1 MSIWRRLLPTALLVV
16 WTSGAQASPGVLVAP
31 SATNLKNQVDAW
43 IGPRLAA
50 NPDLKEIVNQLWAFG
65 DRATTASDR
74 SEALLRTLYVA
85 DPDVRELI
93 ESCRLAGGV
102 SPGRE
107 FRALT
112 SHGDEPLLSHNVR
125 AFYAR
130 FLATAT
136 LYDEALAVYKEV
148 DPAHLADP
156 ASALFYQ
163 GVCQH
168 ALLLRDDGL
177 DTLSRLLDS
186 TADVPNRYRAVA
198 ELMKADLEGLK
209 EKSLGEVSRQMS
221 DVRRRLALGRA
232 GEKVQRVEDQIVV
245 TLDEI
250 IKQKE
255 SQCQQCQNPK
265 GGGQNNS
272 QAKPSN
278 GAQDTYLGG
287 MKGQGLTEKKD
298 IGRGD
303 KWGQLPDKAQAAA
316 KGMLERDFPG
326 HYRVA
331 VEQYLKRLAER
342 TAPPRE

>member
-1 MSIWRRLLPTALLVV
+1 LPTALLVL
-16 WTSGAQASPGVLVAP
+16 WTSGAQASQDVLVAP
-31 SATNLKNQVDAW
+31 TTASLKVQVDAW
-43 IGPRLAA
+43 IGPKLTA
-50 NPDLKEIVNQLWAFG
+50 NPELKEIVNQLWAFG
-65 DRATTASDR
+65 ERTPTASDR
-74 SEALLRTLYVA
+74 SEALLRTLYIA

-102 SPGRE
+102 SLNRE

-136 LYDEALAVYKEV
+136 LYDEALAVYREV

-156 ASALFYQ
+156 ASALFYKA
-163 GVCQH
+163 VCQH
-168 ALLLRDDGL
+168 ALLLRDEGL

-186 TADVPNRYRAVA
+186 TADVPSRYRAVA
-198 ELMKADLEGLK
+198 MLMQTDLEALK
-209 EKSLGEVSRQMS
+209 EKSLGEVARQMS

-255 SQCQQCQNPK
+255 SQCQQCQSPK
-265 GGGQNNS
+265 GGSQNSGQAQPN
-272 QAKPSN
+272 KP
-278 GAQDTYLGG
+278 AQDTYLGG
-287 MKGQGLTEKKD
+287 IKGQGLSEKKD

-326 HYRVA
+326 HYRLA